1 MVLEG
6 ETEKGNRM
14 GGVTMKKLFAG
25 AALATA
31 VAIGGPAM
39 AADMPVKAAPVAP
52 VWSWT
57 GCYAG
62 MDVGY
67 TSARFR
73 ESNVTSVGIPPVV
86 PINTTF
92 ANFNFSG
99 DGMSGGGQIGCNLQN
114 GAFVWGV
121 ETDIQGLSGGGQKLF
136 TASIFEFPQAG
147 AFSTDVRSTLRYF
160 GTVRGRVGWTATP
173 TTLLYVTGG
182 FAYARVNSGLCFSPT
197 ASGLCGAFGTDDTH
211 NHTGYTVGVGG
222 ETKVAQNWSAKLEY
236 LYANLGS
243 QTYNFLNIAGI
254 NYQWNERVDIH
265 TVRLGVNYRFY

>member
-1 MVLEG
+1 
-6 ETEKGNRM
+6 
-14 GGVTMKKLFAG
+14 MKTSFAG

-31 VAIGGPAM
+31 LAISGPAM

-62 MDVGY
+62 VNVGY
-67 TSARFR
+67 FSARFK
-73 ESNVTSVGIPPVV
+73 ESNVTAVGIPPVA
-86 PINTTF
+86 PTNTAF
-92 ANFNFSG
+92 ADFNFSG
-99 DGMSGGGQIGCNLQN
+99 DGASGGGQIGCNLQN
-114 GAFVWGV
+114 GAFVFGV
-121 ETDIQGLSGGGQKLF
+121 ETDIDGLSGGGQKLF
-136 TASIFEFPQAG
+136 RASIFEFPQAG
-147 AFSTDVRSTLRYF
+147 AFNTDVRSTLRYF

-182 FAYARVNSGLCFSPT
+182 FAYARVNSVLCFQPVV
-197 ASGLCGAFGTDDTH
+197 SGLCSFVNGDTH
-211 NHTGYTVGVGG
+211 DHNGYTVGVGG

-243 QTYNFLNIAGI
+243 QTYNFSNIAGI
-254 NYQWNERVDIH
+254 NYQWNERVNFH